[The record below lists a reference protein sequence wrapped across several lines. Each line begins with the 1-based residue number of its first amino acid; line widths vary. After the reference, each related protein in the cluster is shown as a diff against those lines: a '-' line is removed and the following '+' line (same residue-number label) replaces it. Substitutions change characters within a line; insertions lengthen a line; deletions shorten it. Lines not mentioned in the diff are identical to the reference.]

1 MTYNVPFTDQANK
14 GTITVEGT
22 SPNTDTSLQL
32 PPQNSTDYGLPIL
45 TNFLHLLENFADVNP
60 PLNPV
65 EGQLWYDT
73 TNDVDQL
80 KIYDGTNWVAAG
92 GLKKSGAEPES
103 INSTVGDLWVDTSTS
118 QLYLYTGSGWILVGP
133 SFATGNKTGSLA
145 EQIVD
150 NSDITRDVLI
160 NYVNNIPVSIIS
172 AVAFLPKATLSGF
185 ENGIQVGTTQ
195 STNVS
200 ANPALIKGISQQA
213 SYLQET
219 PSFTDRPNGTVTVSD
234 LAKKND
240 TNIFT
245 QLQKFPNGGIEIG
258 TVKTFSALVESTSGI
273 LELAGAGTIDVRT
286 PVSTNPVV
294 RISNDGNFGINTLS
308 PTEKLDMRGNV
319 VIGVE
324 TGDDAALDTSGK
336 LTVNSE
342 FDSIAP
348 TSGAAV
354 IKGGLGVAK
363 QLQVGGR
370 ATFTDVI
377 QTNPTGTVIEPDT
390 NGQGIIGSTSKRY
403 SGIYANTVYGNLQ
416 GNVNGNVTGN
426 VTGSSSKLTSP
437 TNFSMTG
444 DVSANSFTFDGQTG
458 GSTKTFTTTIN
469 DDFIN
474 TKLDVAA
481 QLGRLISTDEIII
494 YRPTADDVTV
504 DPTGTLG
511 VFKTTVADITAKISQ
526 LPIGTVMM
534 WAGLTAPPGWFIC
547 DGSDYLI
554 ADYENLANALGWD
567 RFNSTTWYWGTPF
580 SGSGEYY
587 FRIPD
592 FTGRMPVGSSVANS
606 GALQSWQSTT
616 HRIGNTATQS
626 MGGIT
631 GDDEVTLV
639 SDNLPDHTHDL
650 LSSTGEQF
658 YAVTNASTS
667 APETL
672 SGGGIDGGTGSR
684 LSNSGTITDGTGNS
698 PVDITPPFAAINF
711 IIYHGVT

>member
-1 MTYNVPFTDQANK
+1 MAYNIPFTDSANK
-14 GTITVEGT
+14 GNITVEDNSINTETSLLLPGRNTSDYGT
-22 SPNTDTSLQL
+22 S
-32 PPQNSTDYGLPIL
+32 IL
-45 TNFLHLLENFADVNP
+45 TNFLHLLENHADVNP
-60 PLNPV
+60 PANPV

-118 QLYLYTGSGWILVGP
+118 KLYLYSGSGWILIGP
-133 SFATGNKTGSLA
+133 SFATGNKTGALA

-150 NSDITRDVLI
+150 TSDVTRDVVI

-172 AVAFLPKATLSGF
+172 ATQFIPKVALSGF
-185 ENGIQVGTTQ
+185 PTIYVGTTL

-200 ANPALIKGISQQA
+200 GNLANIKGIVEQA
-213 SYLQET
+213 AYIQENPT
-219 PSFTDRPNGTVTVSD
+219 LAQPSGTVAVATLARKDAGGGTQVFQNKITV
-234 LAKKND
+234 
-240 TNIFT
+240 
-245 QLQKFPNGGIEIG
+245 PNQGFEIG
-258 TVKTFSALVESTSGI
+258 TVKTFSALVEGTSGI
-273 LELAGAGTIDVRT
+273 LELAGAGTLDIRT

-308 PTEKLDMRGNV
+308 PTEKLDMRGNLN
-319 VIGVE
+319 IGVQ

-336 LTVNSE
+336 LVVNSE
-342 FDSIAP
+342 FDSLAP
-348 TSGAAV
+348 TTGAATV
-354 IKGGLGVAK
+354 KGGLGVAK

-377 QTNPTGTVIEPDT
+377 QTNPSGTVIEPDT
-390 NGQGIIGSTSKRY
+390 NGQGVIGSTSKRFA
-403 SGIYANTVYGNLQ
+403 GIYANTVYGNLQ

-437 TNFSMTG
+437 TTFSMTG
-444 DVSANSFTFDGQTG
+444 DVSASSFSFDGQTG

-474 TKLDVAA
+474 TKLDVAS

-494 YRPTADDVTV
+494 YRPTADDVTI

-511 VFKTTVADITAKISQ
+511 VFKTTIGDITAQISA

-534 WAGLTAPPGWFIC
+534 WAGLVAPTGWFIC
-547 DGSDYLI
+547 DGTDKPRTGSTNYRLL
-554 ADYENLANALGWD
+554 ADALGWD
-567 RFNSTTWYWGTPF
+567 PSNSTTWYWGNPY
-580 SGSGEYY
+580 SGSATDF

-592 FTGRMPVGSSVANS
+592 FRGRVPTGIGTPGGAN
-606 GALQSWQSTT
+606 
-616 HRIGNTATQS
+616 RIGNSATGT
-626 MGGIT
+626 MGGVA
-631 GDDEVTLV
+631 GSDEVTLI
-639 SDNLPDHTHDL
+639 SDNLPDHAHDL

-684 LSNSGTITDGTGNS
+684 LDNSGSIKDGTPND